1 MQESTIPWKQIIE
14 FHREIAIRSEES
26 FFSFDMDDQGSERFS
41 YMRNEAVQKMQV
53 DSRMRL
59 NMFSNQLIFTNID
72 QKNSEFYIG
81 GIFWFTN
88 KMIDGKWIKIAHPLF
103 YKAFNIKKDVS
114 ERLEI
119 EPEQAKWDISPTFYK
134 LLDKKGIVSGILR
147 RFYLI
152 LLRRLVKTR
161 MKKALMV
168 RLYLYLHQ
176 NSLSLR
182 KNLLKMLHGDSK
194 EDGLLSLHLKTS
206 LLYKEILY

>member
-1 MQESTIPWKQIIE
+1 MRESTIPWKQIIE

-114 ERLEI
+114 ERLEN
-119 EPEQAKWDISPTFYK
+119 EPEQAKWDI
-134 LLDKKGIVSGILR
+134 
-147 RFYLI
+147 
-152 LLRRLVKTR
+152 
-161 MKKALMV
+161 
-168 RLYLYLHQ
+168 
-176 NSLSLR
+176 
-182 KNLLKMLHGDSK
+182 
-194 EDGLLSLHLKTS
+194 
-206 LLYKEILY
+206 